1 MGIEK
6 ISAKLTAPAISWP
19 LMVII
24 NHSITSR
31 IMPCEWKIASVTPF
45 TRRVHE
51 TCLTTTD
58 QFFPVISKIYEKILY
73 EQLTEYLENETILT
87 DHQFGFRRFHS
98 TASAFLDCTNK
109 WYVNMDRCLY
119 NMVVFLDLK
128 KVFDIVNHEI
138 LLNKFVAYGITDSAL
153 DLLSSYLTDRKQKCQ
168 LNGISSQL
176 RKIHR
181 AVPQESILGPL
192 LLIYINDLPNCLEY
206 ATPRLFADDKSI
218 TVAGKLVNETKVTLN
233 HDVVN
238 MKNWLSA
245 NKLNLNIAK
254 TEYMLIGPKPVINTL
269 ELPHIFIENDHVERV
284 HKIKILYVHI
294 DESLTWEKHR

>member
-1 MGIEK
+1 
-6 ISAKLTAPAISWP
+6 
-19 LMVII
+19 
-24 NHSITSR
+24 
-31 IMPCEWKIASVTPF
+31 MPCEWKIASVTPF

-51 TCLTTTD
+51 TSLTTTD

-73 EQLTEYLENETILT
+73 EQLTEYLENDTILT

-98 TASAFLDCTNK
+98 TASALLDCTNK

-168 LNGISSQL
+168 VNGISSQL

-206 ATPRLFADDKSI
+206 ATPRLFADDESI
-218 TVAGKLVNETKVTLN
+218 TVAGKLVNEIEVTLN

-238 MKNWLSA
+238 MKNWLAA

-284 HKIKILYVHI
+284 HKIKIFYVHI